1 MHNQF
6 RMLENYTNQLLVR
19 VRADMEN
26 FPNQDNQLKYYT
38 HMASLYSEAVKDLNN
53 VVVNHEFGNIEEE
66 ISFFKTTK
74 PLLLS
79 EQHYCFH
86 RAQLLEK
93 CHNLSKKGRDDV
105 VKTRLHRIDAFFSIH
120 QEFCTYY
127 ELDKAHKDKDYFVRL
142 SSRSSVN
149 LDYNLVDKDYRSTC
163 EKGHTIG
170 KILSKKKLSEYF
182 QQVLHLDPLHNMTK
196 ALQAVGQLNFN
207 GTQTE
212 MVELIY
218 ALKACNLL
226 NDSISRISEVL
237 SHSFGFSAPDTY
249 KIWQKI
255 KERKMDQTRLL
266 TKMQKAIK
274 QQIRTEVE
282 S

>member
-1 MHNQF
+1 
-6 RMLENYTNQLLVR
+6 MLENYTNRLLDR
-19 VRADMEN
+19 VQADIDKFQYQE
-26 FPNQDNQLKYYT
+26 NQLKYYT
-38 HMASLYSEAVKDLNN
+38 YRASLFSKAVKDLNN
-53 VVVNHEFGNIEEE
+53 VVVKHEFENVEEE
-66 ISFFKTTK
+66 ISFFKTIK
-74 PLLLS
+74 PILLS
-79 EQHYCFH
+79 EQHYSFH
-86 RAQLLEK
+86 RAQLLQK
-93 CHNLSKKGRDDV
+93 CHNLSKAGRDDI
-105 VKTRLHRIDAFFSIH
+105 VKTKLQRIDSFFSVH

-127 ELDKAHKDKDYFVRL
+127 ELGEAHRDKDYFVRL

-170 KILSKKKLSEYF
+170 KMLSKKKLSEYF

-196 ALQAVGQLNFN
+196 GLQAVGQLNFN

-237 SHSFGFSAPDTY
+237 SQSFGFPAPDTY
-249 KIWQKI
+249 KVWQKI

-266 TKMQKAIK
+266 TKMQKAIQ
-274 QQIRTEVE
+274 QQIRTEIE

>member
-1 MHNQF
+1 MDRVQVDMN
-6 RMLENYTNQLLVR
+6 NYL
-19 VRADMEN
+19 D
-26 FPNQDNQLKYYT
+26 QDNQLKYYT
-38 HMASLYSEAVKDLNN
+38 HRASLYSEAVKDLNN
-53 VVVNHEFGNIEEE
+53 AVVRYEFENIEEE

-79 EQHYCFH
+79 EQHYSYH

-105 VKTRLHRIDAFFSIH
+105 VTTKLHRIDTFFSSH

-127 ELDKAHKDKDYFVRL
+127 ELGNADKDKDYFVRL

-170 KILSKKKLSEYF
+170 KMLSNKKLSEYF

-196 ALQAVGQLNFN
+196 GLHAVGQLNFN

-237 SHSFGFSAPDTY
+237 SQSFGFPAPDTY

-266 TKMQKAIK
+266 TKMQKAMQ
-274 QQIRTEVE
+274 QQIRTEME